1 MARMDAAAADVR
13 RGLGVSPEDL
23 AIAALV
29 MLPFVGTAGI
39 WVNIVTGWPSVATLV
54 LTALLMV
61 PATLWNAGWRARDD

>member
-1 MARMDAAAADVR
+1 MARFETAAEDLR
-13 RGLGVSPEDL
+13 RGVGASPEDIL
-23 AIAALV
+23 IAALV